1 MGKTAR
7 DNELKLDNEFSSCSR
22 RRRRRRKE
30 ESGITSRA
38 REISR
43 VSFSFE
49 TEKKKKF
56 VNSTRLDA
64 WLAKGII
71 TNALERT
78 HRDAMRARFLIESIF
93 AWSKIE
99 RGTEIRFERIKRI
112 LCQTRRVYTY
122 AFRDRARGV
131 KRKERREK
139 FIQRILRI
147 YARQWKFNKSKLYI
161 YNKVISIIRFFKMI
175 IANNYS
181 GEYIFS

>member
-49 TEKKKKF
+49 TEKKKNF

-122 AFRDRARGV
+122 AFRDRAR
-131 KRKERREK
+131 KRKKRREK

-147 YARQWKFNKSKLYI
+147 YARQWKFNKSKLY
-161 YNKVISIIRFFKMI
+161 
-175 IANNYS
+175 
-181 GEYIFS
+181 E